1 MKTWLALLAL
11 AACHHHETRET
22 PEAAPALTVTPII
35 APRDGGISPAQ
46 LAEILAN
53 GGEDDEPGAA
63 GEGGA
68 TCPLPIHP
76 DYCRHRC
83 RNFAA
88 RTFSM
93 HARRMSPSR
102 RAGKGKCGAYLVFA
116 EEQRAEDG
124 GVGGSL
130 VEYFDATT
138 NEIVAAE
145 DSRRKPCGDF
155 GKVPKCKIDID
166 WGPVKP

>member
-1 MKTWLALLAL
+1 MRAWVALLGL
-11 AACHHHETRET
+11 AACNHAETRAT
-22 PEAAPALTVTPII
+22 ADAAPALTVTPII
-35 APRDGGISPAQ
+35 APRDGGLSPAQ
-46 LAEILAN
+46 IAQMLGAE
-53 GGEDDEPGAA
+53 EDDEPGAV
-63 GEGGA
+63 GDGGA

-88 RTFSM
+88 RTSSM
-93 HARRMSPSR
+93 RARRMSPSR
-102 RAGKGKCGAYLVFA
+102 RSGKGKCGPYLVFA

-124 GVGGSL
+124 GVGGTL

-155 GKVPKCKIDID
+155 GKVPKCKVEID
-166 WGPVKP
+166 WGPLAP